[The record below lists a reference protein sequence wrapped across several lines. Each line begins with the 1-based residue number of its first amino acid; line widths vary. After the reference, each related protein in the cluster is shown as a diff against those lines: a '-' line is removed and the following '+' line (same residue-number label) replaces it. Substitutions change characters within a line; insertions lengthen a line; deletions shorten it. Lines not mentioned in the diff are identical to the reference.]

1 MKIPNPVRCIA
12 VLLAALSLA
21 ACGQKGPLYLPG
33 NPSEMKTEVPAKDP
47 EKVDIEDDEEDDYEF
62 EQQSQ

>member
-1 MKIPNPVRCIA
+1 MTFSNFVRCTA
-12 VLLAALSLA
+12 VLFALVFVA

-33 NPSEMKTEVPAKDP
+33 NPSEMKTEVPANDP